1 MSTATERLAR
11 VSVHIGEQEISFET
25 GKLAKQADGS
35 VLVRSGDTMVLAT
48 AQGRTD
54 VREGADFF
62 PLTVDV
68 EERMYAAGKI
78 PGGFFKREGRP
89 TERAILTARMID
101 RPIRPLWPKGF
112 RNEVQVICTVLSA
125 DMVTGHDILCIN
137 GASAALMLSPLPFL
151 GPVGAVRI
159 GIVDG
164 QLVVNPS
171 LQAAEESALDLIVVG
186 TKEGLTMVEA
196 GAEEIPEDTILEALE
211 VAHREIVKLCEAQED
226 LRNQAGKPKWLD
238 LDLYAELERDHGH
251 AVWERIQQA
260 GIKDAGAVAEEL
272 MVEICGPV
280 TMQSTDDDLT
290 RQMQVRSALAML
302 LEKQRAAAVEAPV
315 REQFGDELKAL
326 TDAEQDSKQL
336 KSAKRQLLFDRILD
350 ETQLPFPAGASAT
363 DTETGEPVPAVKDS
377 LTRSYV
383 KKACEAIYKDMVRQK
398 IAVEKR
404 RPDGRATEEVR
415 PIEIEVG
422 VNPRAHGS
430 GLFTRGQ
437 TQILSSLTLGTA
449 KEGQRIDDLSLE
461 AERRYM
467 HHYNFPPYS
476 VGETGFMRGPKRRDI
491 GHGAL
496 AQRALEAVI
505 PSPDDFPYTIRIVS
519 ETLESNGSSS
529 MGSVC
534 GSTLSLMD
542 AGVPIKAPVS
552 GIAMGL
558 VKEGD
563 DYVILTDIQGA
574 EDHLGDMDFK
584 VAGSPNG
591 ITALQMD
598 IKITGVTQQIMRDAL
613 EQAKRARAFILEKML
628 EVIPESREE
637 IAGHAPRISTIK
649 IDQEKIGMVIG
660 KGGETIRGLES
671 DYEVQIDIEEDGT
684 ILIYATDGEK
694 ADAAIAAIN
703 ALTREPEVGDTYT
716 GKVVKTTQFGAFVEL
731 KKGTDGLLHV
741 SNVGPGR
748 VAHIEDVMSRGA
760 VVDVIVQEVDKAR
773 GRIGLK
779 LIALHENGGLV
790 QPEELIERAKNAPP
804 RPPEE
809 ERPRRD
815 DRRGGRGGGG
825 RGGPRGPRRDNG
837 GGGDAD
843 E

>member
-1 MSTATERLAR
+1 MSIATEHRAQ
-11 VSVHIGEQEISFET
+11 VSVQVGNQEITFET
-25 GKLAKQADGS
+25 GKLAKQADGA
-35 VLVRSGDTMVLAT
+35 VVVRSGDTMVLAT
-48 AQGRTD
+48 AVGRAEA
-54 VREGADFF
+54 REGADFF
-62 PLTVDV
+62 PLTIDV

-78 PGGFFKREGRP
+78 PGGFFKREGRAS
-89 TERAILTARMID
+89 ERATLTARMID

-125 DMVTGHDILCIN
+125 DMVTPHDILCIN
-137 GASAALMLSPLPFL
+137 GASAALMLSPLPFA

-159 GIVDG
+159 GRLDG
-164 QLVVNPS
+164 QLVVNPT
-171 LQAAEESALDLIVVG
+171 LQQNWDETSMDLIVVG
-186 TKEGLTMVEA
+186 TKDALTMIEC
-196 GAEEIPEDTILEALE
+196 GADEVPEDVLLEAFEL
-211 VAHREIVKLCEAQED
+211 AHENIRRLCEAQED
-226 LRNQAGKPKWLD
+226 LARQAGKPKWMD
-238 LDLYAELERDHGH
+238 LGLQAEIERDHGH
-251 AVWERIQQA
+251 TIWESIQA
-260 GIKDAGAVAEEL
+260 NGVKDASSVVEQL
-272 MVEICGPV
+272 MGTLAPPLS
-280 TMQSTDDDLT
+280 MDSTDEDIT
-290 RQMQVRSALAML
+290 KQMQVRNALTAL
-302 LEKQRAAAVEAPV
+302 LEKQRLVAVEGPV
-315 REQFGDELKAL
+315 REQFESDLRAL
-326 TDAEQDSKQL
+326 TDAESDSKQL
-336 KSAKRQLLFDRILD
+336 KSAKRHLLFDHIA
-350 ETQLPFPAGASAT
+350 ENVQLPFPSGPVGEDGAAVSKDSAT
-363 DTETGEPVPAVKDS
+363 K
-377 LTRSYV
+377 SYV
-383 KKACEAIYKDMVRQK
+383 KKACEAIYKDLVRKK

-404 RPDGRATEEVR
+404 RPDGRGTEDIR
-415 PIEIEVG
+415 PIEVEVG
-422 VNPRAHGS
+422 INPRAHGS

-437 TQILSSLTLGTA
+437 TQILTTLTLGTA

-461 AERRYM
+461 TDRRYM

-505 PSPDDFPYTIRIVS
+505 PPADEFPYTIRLVS

-563 DYVILTDIQGA
+563 DYTILTDIQGA

-584 VAGSPNG
+584 VAGSRNG

-598 IKITGVTQQIMRDAL
+598 IKITGVTQQIMSDAL
-613 EQAKRARAFILEKML
+613 EQAKRARDFILDRML
-628 EVIPESREE
+628 EVIPESRSELSE
-637 IAGHAPRISTIK
+637 NAPRITSVK

-660 KGGETIRGLES
+660 KGGETIRGLEA

-684 ILIYATDGEK
+684 ILIYATDGTK
-694 ADAAIAAIN
+694 AEAAIAAIK
-703 ALTREPEVGDTYT
+703 ALTKEPEVGDTYT

-748 VAHIEDVMSRGA
+748 VAHIEDVMSRGD
-760 VVDVIVQEVDKAR
+760 VVDVVVQEVDKAR
-773 GRIGLK
+773 GRVGLK
-779 LIALHENGGLV
+779 LINKHEDGRMV
-790 QPEELIERAKNAPP
+790 SPEELIERAKDAPP

-825 RGGPRGPRRDNG
+825 GRPRREGARD
-837 GGGDAD
+837 
-843 E
+843 

>member
-1 MSTATERLAR
+1 MSIATERRAQ
-11 VSVHIGEQEISFET
+11 VSVQIGTQEISFET
-25 GKLAKQADGS
+25 GHLAKQADGA
-35 VLVRSGDTMVLAT
+35 VVVRGGDTMVLAT
-48 AQGRTD
+48 AQGRAEA
-54 VREGADFF
+54 REGADFF

-125 DMVTGHDILCIN
+125 DMVTAHDILCIN
-137 GASAALMLSPLPFL
+137 GASAALMLSPLPFI
-151 GPVGAVRI
+151 GPVGAVRVGLI
-159 GIVDG
+159 DG
-164 QLVVNPS
+164 DLVVNPT
-171 LQAAEESALDLIVVG
+171 LTDAEGAEMDLIVVG
-186 TKEGLTMVEA
+186 TKEALTMVEA
-196 GAEEIPEDTILEALE
+196 GANEVPEEKILEAFEL
-211 VAHREIVKLCEAQED
+211 AHGEIVKLCEAQEE
-226 LRNQAGKPKWLD
+226 LQRQAGKPKWLD
-238 LDLYAELERDHGH
+238 LDLVAEIERDHGH
-251 AVWERIQQA
+251 TIWERIQQV
-260 GIKDAGAVAEEL
+260 GIKESSTAVDELLAEL
-272 MVEICGPV
+272 APPI
-280 TMQSTDDDLT
+280 TMDSTDEDIQ
-290 RQMQVRSALAML
+290 RQIQVKSALASL
-302 LEKQRAAAVEAPV
+302 IEKQRSVAVEGPV

-326 TDAEQDSKQL
+326 TDAEQDSKAL
-336 KSAKRQLLFDRILD
+336 KSAKRHLLFDRIL
-350 ETQLPFPAGASAT
+350 EEVELPFPVGSASTEAEAGEAQ
-363 DTETGEPVPAVKDS
+363 PAAKDS
-377 LTRSYV
+377 QTKSYV
-383 KKACEAIYKDMVRQK
+383 KKACESIYKDLVRQK
-398 IAVEKR
+398 IAVDKR
-404 RPDGRATEEVR
+404 RPDGRGAEEIR
-415 PIEIEVG
+415 PIEVEVG
-422 VNPRAHGS
+422 VNPRTHGS

-505 PSPDDFPYTIRIVS
+505 PGPEDFPYTIRIVS

-584 VAGSPNG
+584 VAGSRSG

-613 EQAKRARAFILEKML
+613 EQAKRAREFILEKML
-628 EVIPESREE
+628 DVIPESRAELSDN
-637 IAGHAPRISTIK
+637 APRITTIK

-684 ILIYATDGEK
+684 ILIYATDGTK
-694 ADAAIAAIN
+694 ANEAVAAIE
-703 ALTREPEVGDTYT
+703 ALTKEPEVGDTFT

-748 VAHIEDVMSRGA
+748 VAHIEDVMSRGD
-760 VVDVIVQEVDKAR
+760 VVDVVVQEVDKAR

-779 LIALHENGGLV
+779 LVAKHENGGLV
-790 QPEELIERAKNAPP
+790 QPEELIERAKDAPP

-809 ERPRRD
+809 DRPRG
-815 DRRGGRGGGG
+815 DRRGGRGG
-825 RGGPRGPRRDNG
+825 RGGRGPRRDD
-837 GGGDAD
+837 GD
-843 E
+843 

>member
-1 MSTATERLAR
+1 MSIATESRAQ
-11 VSVHIGEQEISFET
+11 VSVQIGDQEISFET
-25 GKLAKQADGS
+25 GHLAKQADGA
-35 VLVRSGDTMVLAT
+35 VVVRGGDTMVLAT
-48 AQGRTD
+48 AQGRAEA
-54 VREGADFF
+54 REGADFF

-78 PGGFFKREGRP
+78 PGGFFKREARP

-125 DMVTGHDILCIN
+125 DMVTAHDILCIN
-137 GASAALMLSPLPFL
+137 GASAALMLSPLPFF

-159 GIVDG
+159 GLIEG
-164 QLVVNPS
+164 RLVVNPTLRES
-171 LQAAEESALDLIVVG
+171 QDDAELDLIVVG
-186 TKEGLTMVEA
+186 TKDALTMVEA
-196 GAEEIPEDTILEALE
+196 GANEVPEDTILEALE
-211 VAHREIVKLCEAQED
+211 LAHGEIVKLCEAQEE
-226 LRNQAGKPKWLD
+226 LRREAGKPKWLD
-238 LDLYAELERDHGH
+238 LDLVAELERDHGH
-251 AVWERIQQA
+251 TIWERIQQV
-260 GIKDAGAVAEEL
+260 GIKESAAAVDELLAEL
-272 MVEICGPV
+272 APAI
-280 TMQSTDDDLT
+280 TMESTDSDIQ
-290 RQMQVRSALAML
+290 RQIQVRSALAML
-302 LEKQRAAAVEAPV
+302 LEKQRSVAVEGPV

-326 TDAEQDSKQL
+326 TDAEQDSKAL
-336 KSAKRQLLFDRILD
+336 KSAKRQLLFDRIV
-350 ETQLPFPAGASAT
+350 EQVELPFPAGGTSSDESA
-363 DTETGEPVPAVKDS
+363 DEPTAKDS
-377 LTRSYV
+377 QTRSQI
-383 KKACEAIYKDMVRQK
+383 KKASESIYKDLVRQK

-404 RPDGRATEEVR
+404 RPDGRGAEEIR
-415 PIEIEVG
+415 PIEVEVG
-422 VNPRAHGS
+422 VNPRTHGS

-461 AERRYM
+461 EERRYM

-496 AQRALEAVI
+496 AQRALEPVI
-505 PSPDDFPYTIRIVS
+505 PTPDEFPYTIRIVS

-584 VAGSPNG
+584 VAGSRNG

-613 EQAKRARAFILEKML
+613 EQAKRARESILEKML
-628 EVIPESREE
+628 DVIPESRSEL
-637 IAGHAPRISTIK
+637 ADNAPRITTIK

-684 ILIYATDGEK
+684 ILIYATEGTK
-694 ADAAIAAIN
+694 AKEAVAAIE
-703 ALTREPEVGDTYT
+703 ALTKEPEVGDTFT

-748 VAHIEDVMSRGA
+748 VAHIEDVMSRGD
-760 VVDVIVQEVDKAR
+760 VVDVVVQEVDKAR

-779 LIALHENGGLV
+779 LVAKHENGGLV
-790 QPEELIERAKNAPP
+790 QPEELIERAKDAPP

-809 ERPRRD
+809 DRPRG
-815 DRRGGRGGGG
+815 DRRGGRGG
-825 RGGPRGPRRDNG
+825 RGGRGPRRDE
-837 GGGDAD
+837 D
-843 E
+843 

>member
-1 MSTATERLAR
+1 MSIATERRAQ
-11 VSVHIGEQEISFET
+11 VSVQIGTQEISFET
-25 GKLAKQADGS
+25 GHLAKQADGA
-35 VLVRSGDTMVLAT
+35 VVVRGGDTMVLAT
-48 AQGRTD
+48 AQGRAEA
-54 VREGADFF
+54 REGADFF

-125 DMVTGHDILCIN
+125 DMVTAHDILCIN
-137 GASAALMLSPLPFL
+137 GASAALMLSPLPFI
-151 GPVGAVRI
+151 GPVGAVRVGLI
-159 GIVDG
+159 DG
-164 QLVVNPS
+164 DLVVNPT
-171 LQAAEESALDLIVVG
+171 LTDAEGAEMDLIVVG
-186 TKEGLTMVEA
+186 TKEALTMVEA
-196 GAEEIPEDTILEALE
+196 GANEVPEEKILEAFEL
-211 VAHREIVKLCEAQED
+211 AHGEIVKLCEAQEE
-226 LRNQAGKPKWLD
+226 LQRQAGKPKWLD
-238 LDLYAELERDHGH
+238 LDLVAEIERDHGH
-251 AVWERIQQA
+251 TIWERIQQV
-260 GIKDAGAVAEEL
+260 GIKESSTAVDELLAEL
-272 MVEICGPV
+272 APPI
-280 TMQSTDDDLT
+280 TMDSTDEDIQ
-290 RQMQVRSALAML
+290 RQIQVKSALASL
-302 LEKQRAAAVEAPV
+302 IEKQRSVAVEGPV

-326 TDAEQDSKQL
+326 TDAEQDSKAL
-336 KSAKRQLLFDRILD
+336 KSAKRHLLFDRIL
-350 ETQLPFPAGASAT
+350 EEVELPFPVGSASTEAEAGEAQ
-363 DTETGEPVPAVKDS
+363 PAAKDS
-377 LTRSYV
+377 QTKSYV
-383 KKACEAIYKDMVRQK
+383 KKACESIYKDLVRQK
-398 IAVEKR
+398 IAVDKR
-404 RPDGRATEEVR
+404 RPDGRGAEEIR
-415 PIEIEVG
+415 PIEVEVG
-422 VNPRAHGS
+422 VNPRTHGS

-505 PSPDDFPYTIRIVS
+505 PGPEDFPYTIRIVS

-584 VAGSPNG
+584 VAGSKNG

-613 EQAKRARAFILEKML
+613 EQAKRAREFILEKML
-628 EVIPESREE
+628 EVIPESRAELSDN
-637 IAGHAPRISTIK
+637 APRITTIK

-684 ILIYATDGEK
+684 ILIYATDGTK
-694 ADAAIAAIN
+694 AKEAVAAIES
-703 ALTREPEVGDTYT
+703 LTKEPEVGDTFT

-748 VAHIEDVMSRGA
+748 VAHIEDVMSRGD
-760 VVDVIVQEVDKAR
+760 VVDVVVQEVDKAR

-779 LIALHENGGLV
+779 LVAKHENGGLV
-790 QPEELIERAKNAPP
+790 QPEELIERAKDAPP

-809 ERPRRD
+809 DRPRG
-815 DRRGGRGGGG
+815 DRRGGRGG
-825 RGGPRGPRRDNG
+825 RGGRGPRRDD
-837 GGGDAD
+837 GD
-843 E
+843 

>member
-1 MSTATERLAR
+1 MSIATERRAL
-11 VSVHIGEQEISFET
+11 VSVQVGNQEITFET
-25 GKLAKQADGS
+25 GKLAKQADGA
-35 VLVRSGDTMVLAT
+35 VVVRSGETMVLAT
-48 AQGRTD
+48 AQGRPEA
-54 VREGADFF
+54 REGADFF

-125 DMVTGHDILCIN
+125 DLVTGHDILCIN
-137 GASAALMLSPLPFL
+137 GASAALMLSPLPFF

-159 GIVDG
+159 GLTEGGDFI
-164 QLVVNPS
+164 VNPT
-171 LQAAEESALDLIVVG
+171 LPEQEETSLDLIVVG
-186 TKEGLTMVEA
+186 TKDALTMVEA
-196 GAEEIPEDTILEALE
+196 GADQIPEDTILEALE
-211 VAHREIVKLCEAQED
+211 LAHREIVKLCEAQED
-226 LRNQAGKPKWLD
+226 LRRQAGKAKWLD
-238 LDLYAELERDHGH
+238 LDLYAEIERDHGH
-251 AVWERIQQA
+251 TVWERIQSA
-260 GIKDAGAVAEEL
+260 GLKDASGAVDELLAEL
-272 MVEICGPV
+272 APPLSMD
-280 TMQSTDDDLT
+280 STDEDIT
-290 RQMQVRSALAML
+290 RQTQVRSALQML
-302 LEKQRAAAVEAPV
+302 LEKQRLVAVEGPV
-315 REQFGDELKAL
+315 REQFGDELRAL

-336 KSAKRQLLFDRILD
+336 KSAKRHLLFERIID
-350 ETQLPFPAGASAT
+350 EVQLPFPVGQPVVDA
-363 DTETGEPVPAVKDS
+363 ETGEAGPATKDS
-377 LTRSYV
+377 ITRSFL
-383 KKACEAIYKDMVRQK
+383 KKASDAIYKDLVRKK
-398 IAVEKR
+398 IAVDKR
-404 RPDGRATEEVR
+404 RPDGRGTEEVR
-415 PIEIEVG
+415 PIEVEVG

-430 GLFTRGQ
+430 GLFQRGQ

-461 AERRYM
+461 QDRRYM

-505 PSPDDFPYTIRIVS
+505 PTPEEFPYTIRIVS

-563 DYVILTDIQGA
+563 DYTILTDIQGA

-584 VAGSPNG
+584 VAGSREG

-613 EQAKRARAFILEKML
+613 EQAKRARDFILDTML
-628 EVIPESREE
+628 AVIPESRTEL
-637 IAGHAPRISTIK
+637 ADHAPRITSVK
-649 IDQEKIGMVIG
+649 IQQEQIGLVIG
-660 KGGETIRGLES
+660 KGGETIRGLEA
-671 DYEVQIDIEEDGT
+671 DYDVQIDIEEDGT
-684 ILIYATDGEK
+684 ILIYATDGVK
-694 ADAAIAAIN
+694 AEEAISAIK
-703 ALTREPEVGDTYT
+703 ALTKEPEVGDTYT

-748 VAHIEDVMSRGA
+748 VGHIEDVMARGD
-760 VVDVIVQEVDKAR
+760 VVDVVVQEVDKAR

-779 LIALHENGGLV
+779 LVAKHENGGLV
-790 QPEELIERAKNAPP
+790 QPEELIERAKDAPP

-815 DRRGGRGGGG
+815 DRGRG
-825 RGGPRGPRRDNG
+825 RR
-837 GGGDAD
+837 
-843 E
+843 

>member
-1 MSTATERLAR
+1 M
-11 VSVHIGEQEISFET
+11 
-25 GKLAKQADGS
+25 
-35 VLVRSGDTMVLAT
+35 
-48 AQGRTD
+48 
-54 VREGADFF
+54 
-62 PLTVDV
+62 
-68 EERMYAAGKI
+68 
-78 PGGFFKREGRP
+78 
-89 TERAILTARMID
+89 
-101 RPIRPLWPKGF
+101 
-112 RNEVQVICTVLSA
+112 
-125 DMVTGHDILCIN
+125 
-137 GASAALMLSPLPFL
+137 
-151 GPVGAVRI
+151 
-159 GIVDG
+159 
-164 QLVVNPS
+164 
-171 LQAAEESALDLIVVG
+171 
-186 TKEGLTMVEA
+186 
-196 GAEEIPEDTILEALE
+196 
-211 VAHREIVKLCEAQED
+211 
-226 LRNQAGKPKWLD
+226 
-238 LDLYAELERDHGH
+238 
-251 AVWERIQQA
+251 
-260 GIKDAGAVAEEL
+260 
-272 MVEICGPV
+272 
-280 TMQSTDDDLT
+280 
-290 RQMQVRSALAML
+290 
-302 LEKQRAAAVEAPV
+302 

-326 TDAEQDSKQL
+326 TDAEQDSKAL
-336 KSAKRQLLFDRILD
+336 RSAKRQLLFDRILE
-350 ETQLPFPAGASAT
+350 ETELPFPVGSASS
-363 DTETGEPVPAVKDS
+363 DPETGEAQPATKDS
-377 LTRSYV
+377 QTKSYV
-383 KKACEAIYKDMVRQK
+383 KKACEAIYKDLVRQK
-398 IAVEKR
+398 IAVDKR
-404 RPDGRATEEVR
+404 RPDGRGAEEIR

-437 TQILSSLTLGTA
+437 TQILSTLTLGTA

-461 AERRYM
+461 AERRFM

-496 AQRALEAVI
+496 AQRALEAVV
-505 PSPDDFPYTIRIVS
+505 PAPEEFPYTIRIVS

-584 VAGSPNG
+584 VAGSRDG

-613 EQAKRARAFILEKML
+613 EQAKRAREFILDKML
-628 EVIPESREE
+628 EVIPESRSELSDN
-637 IAGHAPRISTIK
+637 APRITTIK

-684 ILIYATDGEK
+684 ILIYATDGTK
-694 ADAAIAAIN
+694 AKEAVAAIES
-703 ALTREPEVGDTYT
+703 LTKEPEVGDTFT

-748 VAHIEDVMSRGA
+748 VAHIEDVMSRGD

-779 LIALHENGGLV
+779 LVAKHENGNLV
-790 QPEELIERAKNAPP
+790 QPEELIERAKDAPP

-809 ERPRRD
+809 ERPRG

-825 RGGPRGPRRDNG
+825 RGPRGPRRD
-837 GGGDAD
+837 D